1 MQPFP
6 KGLDFS
12 EIPDPGEKC
21 PGKKLTA
28 REKENTLEEN
38 A

>member
-12 EIPDPGEKC
+12 EIPN
-21 PGKKLTA
+21 PGKKLTG